1 MNITVSQA
9 KELRELLRT
18 HGIFEIGVMEC
29 RKLLQSTNGNLDAA
43 IEMLRQSGSVKEGTK
58 LTSVTANT
66 GAASME
72 SLQSL
77 DSAIEKLNGD
87 ITGLSYL
94 QLNELVKNL
103 RDFPVVKDKID
114 PEQCALRE
122 KLYKIAFFDKNLQAG
137 LRTKQTELQTRQAEL
152 QTRQAELQTSLL
164 QQIASGQTTT
174 GATGP
179 AGSNLAQNAAL
190 LGGAAALQKLNQ
202 IEENTGDVSE
212 GFGFD

>member
-212 GFGFD
+212 GLGFD

>member
-66 GAASME
+66 GAAGME

-212 GFGFD
+212 GLGFD

>member
-179 AGSNLAQNAAL
+179 AGSNLAQNAAM

-202 IEENTGDVSE
+202 IEENTEDVSE
-212 GFGFD
+212 GLGFD